1 MNRVEQ
7 MSPEEFRLW
16 NEELAK
22 RYGPEHYHEAEQGF
36 IRWGERSRV
45 QTLLH
50 LLEVHPSHRVLE
62 VGVGAG
68 NILEQ
73 VHAAERVGM
82 DLSTF
87 LLAKARKRLGESVSL
102 LQGDAEELTR
112 SFAPASFDRV
122 YCSEVLEHVQHP
134 DRVLAGIAAVLRP
147 DGIAVV
153 SVPNERVINRYKSFL
168 HRLGL
173 LRWFFPHIPVHMED
187 EWHVHVFDRS
197 LLLGLSSECFTV
209 SQVTAVPSSLLPLR
223 YVVKRRPKT

>member
-1 MNRVEQ
+1 MSKAAQMNR
-7 MSPEEFRLW
+7 EEFRLW
-16 NEELAK
+16 NEEMAK
-22 RYGPEHYHEAEQGF
+22 RYDPEHYHESQQGF
-36 IRWGERSRV
+36 IRWVERSRV
-45 QTLLH
+45 RTLLH
-50 LLEVHPSHRVLE
+50 LLEIHPSHRVLE

-68 NILEQ
+68 NILEK
-73 VHAAERVGM
+73 VDAAERVGM

-112 SFAPASFDRV
+112 SFPRACFDRV

-153 SVPNERVINRYKSFL
+153 SVPNERVINRYKAFL

-173 LRWFFPHIPVHMED
+173 LRLFFPHIPVHMED

-197 LLLGLSSECFTV
+197 LLLRLSSEYFTV
-209 SQVTAVPSSLLPLR
+209 AQVAAVPSPLLPLR
-223 YVVKRRPKT
+223 YVVKLRPKT